1 MSGPGAEK
9 TYVADVRRRWSVEE
23 KLALVAETKS
33 APVSRVARQHGIAS
47 GLLFRWR
54 RQFAGKAA
62 SVSVEPAF
70 VRIALPAPAKRGAAA
85 SSPKG
90 ADHGGMIEI
99 ELLGGRRLRVDA
111 SVDVKAL
118 RRVIEALE
126 QSLVQQSPGEG
137 E

>member
-1 MSGPGAEK
+1 M
-9 TYVADVRRRWSVEE
+9 RRRWSVEE

-54 RQFAGKAA
+54 RQFAAKAPSG
-62 SVSVEPAF
+62 SVAPAF
-70 VRIALPAPAKRGAAA
+70 VPIALPAPVKEGAAA
-85 SSPKG
+85 SSSNG
-90 ADHGGMIEI
+90 AGNGGIIEI

-118 RRVIEALE
+118 RRLIEALE
-126 QSLVQQSPGEG
+126 QR
-137 E
+137 

>member
-54 RQFAGKAA
+54 RQFAAQAA
-62 SVSVEPAF
+62 SRSVEPPPF
-70 VRIALPAPAKRGAAA
+70 IPIALPAPVKEGAPA
-85 SSPKG
+85 SLPGG
-90 ADHGGMIEI
+90 AGNGGMIEI
-99 ELLGGRRLRVDA
+99 ELIGGRRLRVDT
-111 SVDVKAL
+111 SVDVETL

-126 QSLVQQSPGEG
+126 RR
-137 E
+137 

>member
-54 RQFAGKAA
+54 RQFAAKAA
-62 SVSVEPAF
+62 SGSVEPPF
-70 VRIALPAPAKRGAAA
+70 IPIALPAPVKEGAPA
-85 SSPKG
+85 SLPG
-90 ADHGGMIEI
+90 GVGNGGMIEI
-99 ELLGGRRLRVDA
+99 ELVGGCRLRVDA
-111 SVDVKAL
+111 SVDVETL

-126 QSLVQQSPGEG
+126 RLPVRRSPGEG
-137 E
+137 G